1 MDAAYLLRLF
11 LWRMKMYFN
20 SKGEVVYKES
30 GVDMVKN
37 ICYRCHNRDKKLFY
51 EFYSELYGQT
61 VKYCLNC
68 IGLGRVDSMTPL
80 RGTETRRKKE
90 KCDYELNFQ
99 LTDIQREASKKVV
112 SAVKSRR
119 NLLLHA
125 VTGAGKTEIIFEGI
139 KYAREHGLNV
149 AVVSPRIDV
158 VKEVHLRLGDAF
170 RKSRIDL
177 MFAGVKVKFEHHFTV
192 CTVHQLY
199 NFHSHFDC
207 IIVDEYDAFPLADD
221 KHLLGAI
228 DKAGTADGNTIIMTA
243 TPTRKMMKYVGEG
256 NIFQITRRYHG
267 QDLTVPVIHYGN
279 VNKETGR
286 QKLNGK
292 LKRLLQTI
300 TDEDRRV
307 LVFFPEIKMM
317 YAAYPLILKYFED
330 VETVYSGDGERYSK
344 VGRMREGSI
353 KILLTTTILERGVTF
368 KDLDVIVVHTEYFPS
383 DTLIQICG
391 RVGRK
396 PQDPAGNVH
405 FITLYNTHHIQKTVR
420 TIKAFNKGSAVI

>member
-1 MDAAYLLRLF
+1 MDAAYSLRLF
-11 LWRMKMYFN
+11 LWGKKMYFN
-20 SKGEVVYKES
+20 TNGEVVYKEA
-30 GVDMVKN
+30 GVDISKS
-37 ICYRCHNRDKKLFY
+37 ICHRCHNKDKKLFY
-51 EFYSELYGQT
+51 EFYSELYDKT

-68 IGLGRVDSMTPL
+68 IGLGRVDSMTAL
-80 RGTETRRKKE
+80 RATETRRKSE
-90 KCDYELNFQ
+90 TCDYELNFE
-99 LTDIQREASKKVV
+99 LTNIQKEASQRVV
-112 SAVKSRR
+112 SAIRERR
-119 NLLLHA
+119 HLLLHA

-139 KYAREHGLNV
+139 KYAREHGMNV

-199 NFHSHFDC
+199 NFHNHFDC

-228 DKAGTADGNTIIMTA
+228 DKAGTADGNIIIMSA
-243 TPTRKMMKYVGEG
+243 TPTRKMVNYVGEG
-256 NIFQITRRYHG
+256 NVFHIARRYHG
-267 QDLTVPVIHYGN
+267 HDLTVPVIHYGN
-279 VNKETGR
+279 VNKGVQR
-286 QKLNGK
+286 KRLNGK
-292 LKRLLQTI
+292 LKRLLDGI
-300 TDEDRRV
+300 TAADRRV

-317 YAAYPLILKYFED
+317 YDAYPLILKHFGD
-330 VETVYSGDGERYSK
+330 AETVYSGDEARYSK
-344 VGRMREGSI
+344 VERMREGEI
-353 KILLTTTILERGVTF
+353 KILLSTTILERGVTF
-368 KDLDVIVVHTEYFPS
+368 ENLDVIVVHTEYFPS

-396 PQDPAGNVH
+396 PQDPTGSVH

-420 TIKAFNKGSAVI
+420 TIKAFNKGSAVV

>member
-1 MDAAYLLRLF
+1 
-11 LWRMKMYFN
+11 MYFHSN
-20 SKGEVVYKES
+20 GEVVYVET
-30 GVDMVKN
+30 GVDTVKN
-37 ICYRCHNRDKKLFY
+37 MCHRCHNRDRKLFY
-51 EFYSELYGQT
+51 EFYSELDQHKI
-61 VKYCLNC
+61 KYCLNC
-68 IGLGRVDSMTPL
+68 IGLGRVDSRTPL
-80 RGTETRRKKE
+80 KGTESCRKKDQ
-90 KCDYELNFQ
+90 CDYVLNFE
-99 LTDIQREASKKVV
+99 LTNIQKEASRKVV
-112 SAVKSRR
+112 SAVRERR
-119 NLLLHA
+119 HLLLHA

-139 KYAREHGLNV
+139 RYAREHGLNV

-199 NFHSHFDC
+199 NFHDHFDC
-207 IIVDEYDAFPLADD
+207 IIVDEYDAYPLADD
-221 KHLLGAI
+221 KHLLSAI
-228 DKAGTADGNTIIMTA
+228 DKALAADGNIIIMTA
-243 TPTRKMMKYVGEG
+243 TPTRKMVKYVGES
-256 NIFQITRRYHG
+256 NIFQIARRYHG
-267 QDLTVPVIHYGN
+267 HDLTVPVIHYGN
-279 VNKETGR
+279 VNKEVQR

-292 LKRLLQTI
+292 LRRLIDDI
-300 TDEDRRV
+300 TSADRRV

-317 YAAYPLILKYFED
+317 YAAYPLILKYFKD
-330 VETVYSGDGERYSK
+330 AETVYSGDAERYSK
-344 VGRMREGSI
+344 VERMREGEI

-396 PQDPAGNVH
+396 PQDPAGSVH

-420 TIKAFNKGSAVI
+420 TIKAFNRGSVVI

>member
-1 MDAAYLLRLF
+1 
-11 LWRMKMYFN
+11 MYFH
-20 SKGEVVYKES
+20 SKGEVVYKEA
-30 GVDMVKN
+30 GVDIIKN
-37 ICYRCHNRDKKLFY
+37 ICHRCHNRDRKLFY
-51 EFYSELYGQT
+51 EFYSELDQHKI
-61 VKYCLNC
+61 KYCLNC

-80 RGTETRRKKE
+80 AGTETHRRKE
-90 KCDYELNFQ
+90 KCDYVLNFE
-99 LTDIQREASKKVV
+99 LTDIQKEASKKVV
-112 SAVKSRR
+112 SAVRERR
-119 NLLLHA
+119 HLLLHA

-199 NFHSHFDC
+199 NFHDHFDC

-228 DKAGTADGNTIIMTA
+228 DKAKTADGNIIIMTA
-243 TPTRKMMKYVGEG
+243 TPTRKMVKHVGVG
-256 NIFQITRRYHG
+256 NIFQIARRYHG
-267 QDLTVPVIHYGN
+267 HDLTVPVIHYGN
-279 VNKETGR
+279 VNKEV
-286 QKLNGK
+286 QQKKLNGK
-292 LKRLLQTI
+292 LKRLLDGI
-300 TDEDRRV
+300 MDANRRV

-317 YAAYPLILKYFED
+317 YEAYPLILKHFED
-330 VETVYSGDGERYSK
+330 AETVYSGDGERYSK
-344 VGRMREGSI
+344 VERMREGEI

-391 RVGRK
+391 RAGRK
-396 PQDPAGNVH
+396 PQDPTGNVH

-420 TIKAFNKGSAVI
+420 TIKAFNRGSAVI